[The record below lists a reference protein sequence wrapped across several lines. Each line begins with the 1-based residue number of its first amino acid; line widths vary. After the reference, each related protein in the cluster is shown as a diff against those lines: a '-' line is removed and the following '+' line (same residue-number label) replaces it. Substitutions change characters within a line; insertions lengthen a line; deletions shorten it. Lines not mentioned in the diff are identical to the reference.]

1 MLPVQKQHLC
11 LLIQCSVVL
20 GVLHVQSMHP
30 DARLSCP
37 LFSTGEPLRRGRIG
51 HARAPMPA
59 CAACRDPRCNATAV
73 HNCLTARGGLANA
86 LTKLANDMDAR
97 VMVRL
102 VEAEKGAEASL
113 KAIVQEG
120 TEWCKA
126 TIATALD
133 PATQQQGQS
142 HFCCQLHHA

>member
-1 MLPVQKQHLC
+1 
-11 LLIQCSVVL
+11 
-20 GVLHVQSMHP
+20 
-30 DARLSCP
+30 
-37 LFSTGEPLRRGRIG
+37 
-51 HARAPMPA
+51 
-59 CAACRDPRCNATAV
+59 
-73 HNCLTARGGLANA
+73 
-86 LTKLANDMDAR
+86 MDAR

-133 PATQQQGQS
+133 PATQQQGQP
-142 HFCCQLHHA
+142 HFCWQIVLNCIMLELIVMWCDKPKVFQMIREGNVSIAGTVFCCTACCMV